1 MGRRYRSQFVMI
13 IAVRIIKMYNV
24 IDTHCHLDEVDDV
37 DSIIKK
43 SQNAG
48 VVAIVAC
55 GLDYKSNNV
64 VLELAQ
70 KYKSY
75 VYAAIGVYPWT
86 ISEAATSLDREVQ
99 FVEDNMKYAVCVGE
113 VGLDY
118 KKELVKQVGKER
130 QKEVFT
136 AMIDIAVKHDKPV
149 SIHSRYA
156 WKDCL
161 NLAKDVGITKAVFHW
176 YTGPSSVLRGIVESG
191 YYISACLAAE
201 YHYEHKRAVK
211 EMPLTQLL
219 LETDTPVH
227 YQGHKAEPSDTI
239 RALNAVCELKE
250 LGLVEVAEKTTENA
264 KELFNIV

>member
-1 MGRRYRSQFVMI
+1 
-13 IAVRIIKMYNV
+13 MYKV

-37 DSIIKK
+37 ESIIQK
-43 SQNAG
+43 SKAAG

-86 ISEAATSLDREVQ
+86 IPEAADSLDREVQ
-99 FVEDNMKYAVCVGE
+99 FVEDNIDSAVCVGE

-118 KKELVKQVGKER
+118 KKELVTRAGKEQ
-130 QKEVFT
+130 QKEVFAT
-136 AMIDIAVKHDKPV
+136 MIDIAVRHDKSL

-161 NLAKDVGITKAVFHW
+161 NLVAVAGANKAVFHW
-176 YTGPSSVLRGIVESG
+176 YTGPSSVLRGIVEGG
-191 YYISACLAAE
+191 YHISACLAAE

-211 EMPLTQLL
+211 EAPLAQLL
-219 LETDTPVH
+219 LETDTPVY
-227 YQGHKAEPSDTI
+227 YQGYSAMPADTV
-239 RALNAVCELKE
+239 RALNAVAELKE
-250 LGLVEVAEKTTENA
+250 LDIARVADITTANA
-264 KELFNIV
+264 RRLFDID

>member
-1 MGRRYRSQFVMI
+1 MF
-13 IAVRIIKMYNV
+13 KV

-37 DSIIKK
+37 ESIIKK
-43 SQNAG
+43 SQATG

-70 KYKSY
+70 KYKNY

-86 ISEAATSLDREVQ
+86 IPEAADSLDREVQ
-99 FVEDNMKYAVCVGE
+99 FVEDNMKDAVCVGE

-118 KKELVKQVGKER
+118 KKDLVKQAGKEQ
-130 QKEVFT
+130 QKELFA
-136 AMIDIAVKHDKPV
+136 AMIDIAVKHDKPL

-161 NLAKDVGITKAVFHW
+161 SLVADAGATKAVFHW
-176 YTGPSSVLRGIVESG
+176 YTGPSSVLRGIVEGG
-191 YYISACLAAE
+191 YHVSACLAAE

-211 EMPLTQLL
+211 EMPLEQLL
-219 LETDTPVH
+219 LETDTPVY
-227 YQGHKAEPSDTI
+227 YQGHRAMPADTV
-239 RALNAVCELKE
+239 RALAAVCELKE
-250 LGLVEVAEKTTENA
+250 LGLAQVAEKTTANA
-264 KELFNIV
+264 VQLFKLSIA

>member
-1 MGRRYRSQFVMI
+1 MH
-13 IAVRIIKMYNV
+13 KV

-37 DSIIKK
+37 EAVIEK

-55 GLDYKSNNV
+55 GLDYASNNV

-86 ISEAATSLDREVQ
+86 IPDTLSTLDREVQ
-99 FVEDNMKYAVCVGE
+99 FVEDNIASAVCVGE

-118 KKELVKQVGKER
+118 KKDLVKQAGKEQ
-130 QKEVFT
+130 QKEVFA
-136 AMIDIAVKHDKPV
+136 AMIEIAVRHEVPL

-156 WKDCL
+156 WRDCL
-161 NLAKDVGITKAVFHW
+161 NLVQDADATKAVFHW
-176 YTGPSSVLRGIVESG
+176 YTGPSSVLRGIVEKG
-191 YYISACLAAE
+191 YYISACLATE

-211 EMPLTQLL
+211 ETPLDRLL
-219 LETDTPVH
+219 LETDTPVY
-227 YQGHKAEPSDTI
+227 YQGHRAMPADTV
-239 RALNAVCELKE
+239 RALAAVCELKE
-250 LGLVEVAEKTTENA
+250 LGLAEVADSTTANA
-264 KELFNIV
+264 KALFNIV

>member
-1 MGRRYRSQFVMI
+1 
-13 IAVRIIKMYNV
+13 MYKV

-37 DSIIKK
+37 ESIIKK

-55 GLDYKSNNV
+55 GLDYKSNSV

-86 ISEAATSLDREVQ
+86 IPDALPNLDREVQ
-99 FVEDNMKYAVCVGE
+99 FVEDSMKYAVCVGE

-118 KKELVKQVGKER
+118 KKELVKQAGKQQQQEL
-130 QKEVFT
+130 FA
-136 AMIDIAVKHDKPV
+136 AMIDIAVKHDKPL
-149 SIHSRYA
+149 SIHSRYS

-161 NLAKDVGITKAVFHW
+161 NLVSDAGATKAVFHW
-176 YTGPSSVLRGIVESG
+176 YTGPSSVLRGIVEGG
-191 YYISACLAAE
+191 YHISACLAAE

-211 EMPLTQLL
+211 ETPLTQLL

-227 YQGHKAEPSDTI
+227 YQGHRAEPADTV
-239 RALNAVCELKE
+239 RVLTAVRELKE
-250 LGLVEVAEKTTENA
+250 LDLAAVAEKTTQNA
-264 KELFNIV
+264 RQLFKIA